1 MTPDQPQ
8 HTSYHHGEERRTRQS
23 GVDRESEE
31 RMLGFPNALVTA
43 TILLLV
49 ALVASYLLGREQ
61 KERLVRSQAEWLWL
75 ALGRHYAEPR
85 LAATGYGFTA
95 TAQSL
100 EGPARRIDVS
110 LFLLP
115 REIPPLWLARA
126 VGGATD
132 LLTFWVSLRALPIP
146 EGDVIDVSAPVGRRA
161 ARLLPSTWVH
171 RRDRGLLL
179 AAPTEPHLDRLRE
192 LAGSLR
198 QTGFAPVL
206 ASVRSQAPHLQITFR
221 APSTPEQCQAAVRAV
236 WLATLAVSDGH
247 QPDTRALSGRQ

>member
-1 MTPDQPQ
+1 MPGLPD
-8 HTSYHHGEERRTRQS
+8 
-23 GVDRESEE
+23 
-31 RMLGFPNALVTA
+31 ALVTA
-43 TILLLV
+43 TILLLA

-61 KERLVRSQAEWLWL
+61 KERLLRSQAGWLWL

-132 LLTFWVSLRALPIP
+132 LLTFWVSLRALLIS
-146 EGDVIDVSAPVGRRA
+146 EGDVIDVSALVGRRE
-161 ARLLPSTWVH
+161 ARLLPSTWVQ
-171 RRDRGLLL
+171 RRDRGLIL
-179 AAPTEPHLDRLRE
+179 AAPTEPHLDRLHQ

-206 ASVRSQAPHLQITFR
+206 ALVRSQAPHLQITFR
-221 APSTPEQCQAAVRAV
+221 APATPEECQAAVRAV
-236 WLATLAVSDGH
+236 LLAVLAVSDGH
-247 QPDTRALSGRQ
+247 LPDSRALSGRQ